1 MIDFRARKLTWQEAG
16 RVTEPG
22 RYLYK
27 FGWLTITPDDIAVWQ
42 THPNAAFALVAYPP
56 SDAIDAIDEYHL
68 GSFEL
73 RQP

>member
-1 MIDFRARKLTWQEAG
+1 VVDIRARKITWQQVG

-27 FGWLTITPDDIAVWQ
+27 FGWLTITPEDLAVWQ
-42 THPNAAFALVAYPP
+42 SFPKASFALVAYPP
-56 SDAIDAIDEYHL
+56 GDCTDEYHL

-73 RQP
+73 GLD